1 MQGTYLYT
9 FWLRQELKESQSSFG
24 PQVLFFALRF
34 TYSILRESFLEH
46 TDEAYKTCL
55 VLKTAKYTLVE
66 MFRESVRVQTA
77 CVLRSLPRCV
87 ELMARLTGIAAK
99 LAVPGWRWP
108 VRGNVLAVNKKM
120 NYDIRPIREIKL
132 NKTKHFRLQL
142 INE

>member
-1 MQGTYLYT
+1 
-9 FWLRQELKESQSSFG
+9 
-24 PQVLFFALRF
+24 
-34 TYSILRESFLEH
+34 
-46 TDEAYKTCL
+46 
-55 VLKTAKYTLVE
+55 
-66 MFRESVRVQTA
+66 MFRESVHVQTA
-77 CVLRSLPRCV
+77 SVLRFLPRCV

-99 LAVPGWRWP
+99 LAVLGWRWP